1 MLKVRALRGTLL
13 NGGITLGLRPIN
25 TIATVILVRL
35 LSPQDFGIVALAMLP
50 LASSYLFTGLGLG
63 DAIIHTE
70 IDRDK
75 AATQAFPICF
85 LSGILFYLLAFFGAS
100 QLAQLL
106 GDMTIVPIIQWLSL
120 IILLNALAIVP
131 HALLNKEL
139 YFERISLISLI
150 VEVAYLILA
159 LLLAY
164 LGYGVWSLV
173 YAYLLRTLI
182 ETGLSWMLSPSWGW
196 LKFRGLDFAIIKS
209 LLSYGLHSML
219 SGFVSYLHTHWDD
232 WLVGRYFGSIELGYY
247 NKAYELSNKT
257 LANFTGMVT
266 YVFFPMYVQLRDDS
280 AHLARIYLK
289 SYRTLL
295 MIIVP
300 LALGLAIVAHELVIV
315 LFGSQ
320 WLPMVP
326 LFQVYSIMVL
336 TRPISTNASPLFM
349 ALGHPEY
356 NTRAGVLLFAAMV
369 IVVWILFP
377 MRAVGIAIAV
387 AVAHTVGALY
397 NIYQVNG
404 LLPGTAQKTLSTSW
418 PLLLAGV
425 VMSITVYATKLLLM
439 QLNMSLDT
447 IPSLLILIAVGAVSY
462 GSIVLITQWTL
473 IKELVQMVLTSVGI
487 PRGNRPVAV

>member
-35 LSPQDFGIVALAMLP
+35 LSAQDFGLVALAMLP

-70 IDRDK
+70 IDRDE
-75 AATQAFPICF
+75 AARQAFPICL
-85 LSGILFYLLAFFGAS
+85 LSGLLFYLLAFFGAG
-100 QLAQLL
+100 QLAEFL
-106 GDMTIVPIIQWLSL
+106 GDMTTVPIIQWLSL

-139 YFERISLISLI
+139 YFERISMITLI
-150 VEVAYLILA
+150 VEVVYLIVA

-164 LGYGVWSLV
+164 LGYGLWSLV

-182 ETGLSWMLSPSWGW
+182 ETGLSWILSPSWGW
-196 LKFRGLDFAIIKS
+196 LKFRRLDFAILKS
-209 LLSYGLHSML
+209 LLSYGMHSML

-232 WLVGRYFGSIELGYY
+232 WLVGRYFGSIQLGYY

-257 LANFTGMVT
+257 LANFTGMIT

-280 AHLARIYLK
+280 VHLARIYLK

-300 LALGLAIVAHELVIV
+300 LALGLALVAHELVIV
-315 LFGSQ
+315 LFGSE

-326 LFQVYSIMVL
+326 LFQIYSVMVL
-336 TRPISTNASPLFM
+336 TRPISTNSSPLFM

-356 NTRAGVLLFAAMV
+356 NTRAGVLLFAAMA
-369 IVVWILFP
+369 IVVWFLFP
-377 MRAVGIAIAV
+377 MKAVGIAIAV

-404 LLPGTAQKTLSTSW
+404 LLPGTAKKTLATSW
-418 PLLLAGV
+418 PLILAGV
-425 VMSITVYATKLLLM
+425 VMSLAIYFTKPLLLQM
-439 QLNMSLDT
+439 NISLD
-447 IPSLLILIAVGAVSY
+447 SVLALLILIVVGGVSY
-462 GSIVLITQWTL
+462 GTIVLITQWTL
-473 IKELVQMVLTSVGI
+473 IKELVQMVFTSVGI
-487 PRGNRPVAV
+487 PRGNRPVAI